1 MVASSNKLTVLCW
14 VDFTATYFDP
24 APPATLHTALVSVS
38 YNRLSQLLSRLGLYC
53 KYRLFLDCLDGHN
66 GEDEDEQVSITT
78 EDPFNDDKDQSE
90 LQEEET
96 EIDQLKTEVFISQF
110 D

>member
-1 MVASSNKLTVLCW
+1 MVASTNKLAVLCW

-24 APPATLHTALVSVS
+24 APPATLYTRWYLFHTTDCH
-38 YNRLSQLLSRLGLYC
+38 NYC
-53 KYRLFLDCLDGHN
+53 RDWDCIVNIDCLDCLDGHN
-66 GEDEDEQVSITT
+66 GEDEDEQISITT

-96 EIDQLKTEVFISQF
+96 EIDQLKNEVFISQF